1 MGLFSK
7 KNSGGEKISA
17 AAVQTGSCARHPF
30 GRVSLYTPLGTNGH
44 VYASLRESVP
54 IIDAAVLKII
64 RLVNDFKFETGDEAV
79 DRDLNGFFENIN
91 VGGNQIGIDTFVSSY
106 LSDLLTYGSA
116 VGEMI
121 ADDNGFYALYNGE
134 LATLEVKRAENGFDI
149 EFYNGSEKIA
159 RQDLILFTA
168 LNPKPGE
175 ITGTSLL
182 SGLPFIADICLRFI
196 TPLAKIGSTP
206 GICGMP

>member
-30 GRVSLYTPLGTNGH
+30 GRVALYTPLGTNGH

-79 DRDLNGFFENIN
+79 DRDLNGFFESIN
-91 VGGNQIGIDTFVSSY
+91 VGGNQIGIDAFVSSY

-121 ADDNGFYALYNGE
+121 ADDNGFYALYNGD

-149 EFYNGSEKIA
+149 EFYNGSEKSPA
-159 RQDLILFTA
+159 RI
-168 LNPKPGE
+168 
-175 ITGTSLL
+175 
-182 SGLPFIADICLRFI
+182 
-196 TPLAKIGSTP
+196 
-206 GICGMP
+206 